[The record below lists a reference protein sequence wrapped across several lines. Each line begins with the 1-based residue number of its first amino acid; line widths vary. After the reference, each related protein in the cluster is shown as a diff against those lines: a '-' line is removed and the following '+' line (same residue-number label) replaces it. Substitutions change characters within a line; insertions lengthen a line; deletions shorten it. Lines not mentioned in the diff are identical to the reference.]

1 MLFNS
6 FENTVFL
13 LQVIYIVSV
22 FKVHQYIPLSVLES
36 QFMVICCLD
45 IYSQFIAILVWDI

>member
-45 IYSQFIAILVWDI
+45 IYSQFIAILV